1 MKKRNLMVA
10 LLCSM
15 CLAVSFPVPA
25 MADGTKVVTLGA
37 DLTQDQKN
45 TMMNYFKADSS
56 QVQVITVTNQDER
69 DLLGNYVPSEQ
80 IGTRTLS
87 CAYVKP
93 TQSGGIKV
101 RTANLNYVTC
111 NMIATALSTAGV
123 NNCEVV
129 AACPYEVSGTGALT
143 GVMKAYE
150 SASGQALDST
160 KKDLAAKEVVVTGN
174 VGQQVGQDNAT
185 NIINQAKMQIIGD
198 NIQNADEIYNIVNN
212 IAVQNG
218 ITLSQDELDT
228 IVSLLQQI
236 AQQNYDIQEMKK
248 TLEDIQQNLEDS
260 KNGTSS
266 DDSSDDDAVD
276 EGEDITQDVDS
287 GALGDDVKQTS
298 TEDANLAKDT
308 GADTNQTENTDSSD
322 DSGDYNIPEATGDG
336 TDAGTDESGE
346 GTDETA
352 DNTEDTLN
360 TDDLSEESKAKFD
373 QAKLFC
379 KGEYEG
385 DLAVLQS
392 VVENVT
398 EPPVT
403 LDQDVAE
410 KLSQKVLETYLNILK
425 DAGATYVP
433 DGTEVYLSTELNMM
447 NKELKTIF
455 STETDPAEDDILYNV
470 DPEVRQ
476 KMYDDTLNFF
486 VKLYGEDVQTDTTEE
501 STETQELKRLL
512 EEARVNAENLRK
524 SLENIDTHMHGVSD
538 HAGEIGSI
546 MQEYGTSI
554 SQMNENI
561 SEIANVME
569 EMENSFEGMNEEA
582 KDGARYAQ
590 NSNKAAYDIMM
601 ESENERREVEE
612 RANAVEKALMDK
624 IEQSKEAE
632 KILDLTVNIL
642 EIADQT
648 NLLALNASIEAAH
661 AGDAGRGFA
670 IVADEITKLAAS
682 SSETAEQIKEISAS
696 VLNAVSGLAS
706 EAENVVTFMKDKTMG
721 SYDKLVE
728 VGRKYQGDSKIMFDK
743 MQDFSYVSQSLLEQV
758 ADSNKS
764 VDAIRTAAGETEQ
777 SLNSIMDKM
786 DEIDDSIKEIM
797 HTS

>member
-15 CLAVSFPVPA
+15 CLAVSSPVPA

-45 TMMNYFKADSS
+45 TMMKYFKADSS
-56 QVQVITVTNQDER
+56 QVQVITVTNQDEH

-160 KKDLAAKEVVVTGN
+160 KKDLAAKEVVVTGD

-185 NIINQAKMQIIGD
+185 NIINQAKLQIIGD

-308 GADTNQTENTDSSD
+308 GADTNQTENTDPSD
-322 DSGDYNIPEATGDG
+322 DSGDYNIPEATGDETTEDGTTEETPQETPDGSDENTDSSTDGIPEATGDG
-336 TDAGTDESGE
+336 TDAGTNESGE

-455 STETDPAEDDILYNV
+455 STETDPAEDDILYSV

-476 KMYDDTLNFF
+476 KMYGDTLNFF
-486 VKLYGEDVQTDTTEE
+486 VKLYGEDVQTETTEE
-501 STETQELKRLL
+501 STDTQ
-512 EEARVNAENLRK
+512 
-524 SLENIDTHMHGVSD
+524 
-538 HAGEIGSI
+538 
-546 MQEYGTSI
+546 
-554 SQMNENI
+554 
-561 SEIANVME
+561 
-569 EMENSFEGMNEEA
+569 
-582 KDGARYAQ
+582 
-590 NSNKAAYDIMM
+590 
-601 ESENERREVEE
+601 
-612 RANAVEKALMDK
+612 
-624 IEQSKEAE
+624 
-632 KILDLTVNIL
+632 
-642 EIADQT
+642 
-648 NLLALNASIEAAH
+648 NASE
-661 AGDAGRGFA
+661 D
-670 IVADEITKLAAS
+670 T
-682 SSETAEQIKEISAS
+682 
-696 VLNAVSGLAS
+696 AS
-706 EAENVVTFMKDKTMG
+706 EEN
-721 SYDKLVE
+721 
-728 VGRKYQGDSKIMFDK
+728 
-743 MQDFSYVSQSLLEQV
+743 
-758 ADSNKS
+758 
-764 VDAIRTAAGETEQ
+764 TEEYTE
-777 SLNSIMDKM
+777 DYT
-786 DEIDDSIKEIM
+786 E
-797 HTS
+797 

>member
-15 CLAVSFPVPA
+15 CLAVSSPVPA

-308 GADTNQTENTDSSD
+308 GADTNQTENTDPSD

-336 TDAGTDESGE
+336 TTEDGTTEETPQETPDGSEENTDSSTDGIPEATGDGTDAGTNESGE

-392 VVENVT
+392 LVENVT

-455 STETDPAEDDILYNV
+455 STETDPAEDDILYSV

-486 VKLYGEDVQTDTTEE
+486 VKLYGEDVQTETTEE
-501 STETQELKRLL
+501 STDTQ
-512 EEARVNAENLRK
+512 
-524 SLENIDTHMHGVSD
+524 
-538 HAGEIGSI
+538 
-546 MQEYGTSI
+546 
-554 SQMNENI
+554 
-561 SEIANVME
+561 
-569 EMENSFEGMNEEA
+569 
-582 KDGARYAQ
+582 
-590 NSNKAAYDIMM
+590 
-601 ESENERREVEE
+601 
-612 RANAVEKALMDK
+612 
-624 IEQSKEAE
+624 
-632 KILDLTVNIL
+632 
-642 EIADQT
+642 
-648 NLLALNASIEAAH
+648 NASE
-661 AGDAGRGFA
+661 D
-670 IVADEITKLAAS
+670 T
-682 SSETAEQIKEISAS
+682 
-696 VLNAVSGLAS
+696 AS
-706 EAENVVTFMKDKTMG
+706 EEN
-721 SYDKLVE
+721 
-728 VGRKYQGDSKIMFDK
+728 
-743 MQDFSYVSQSLLEQV
+743 
-758 ADSNKS
+758 
-764 VDAIRTAAGETEQ
+764 TEEYTE
-777 SLNSIMDKM
+777 DYT
-786 DEIDDSIKEIM
+786 E
-797 HTS
+797 

>member
-1 MKKRNLMVA
+1 MKKRNIMVA

-15 CLAVSFPVPA
+15 CLAVSSPIPA

-69 DLLGNYVPSEQ
+69 ALLGNYVPSEQ

-123 NNCEVV
+123 TNCEVV

-150 SASGQALDST
+150 SASGQELDST
-160 KKDLAAKEVVVTGN
+160 KKDLAAKEVVVTGD
-174 VGQQVGQDNAT
+174 VAQQVGQDNAT
-185 NIINQAKMQIIGD
+185 NIINQAKLQIIGD

-218 ITLSQDELDT
+218 VTLTQDELDT

-308 GADTNQTENTDSSD
+308 GADTNQTENTDSYDNSGTD
-322 DSGDYNIPEATGDG
+322 NIPDASGDGTTEETPNESTDGTTDGSTEEIPPATGDG
-336 TDAGTDESGE
+336 TDAGTDES
-346 GTDETA
+346 A
-352 DNTEDTLN
+352 DNTEDALN
-360 TDDLSEESKAKFD
+360 TDDLSEEAKIKFD
-373 QAKLFC
+373 QAKQFC

-385 DLAVLQS
+385 DLGALQS
-392 VVENVT
+392 VVEGVT

-403 LDQDVAE
+403 LDQDVAQ
-410 KLSQKVLETYLNILK
+410 KLSRKVLETYLKVLK
-425 DAGATYVP
+425 DGGASYVP
-433 DGTEVYLSTELNMM
+433 DGTEAYLSQELNML

-455 STETDPAEDDILYNV
+455 STETDPAEDDILYST
-470 DPEVRQ
+470 DKEVRQ
-476 KMYDDTLNFF
+476 KMYDDTLSFF
-486 VKLYGEDVQTDTTEE
+486 TKLYGEDTQETQPAEAAEDTAEAQAASEDTSYDATAEDGSYTEE
-501 STETQELKRLL
+501 Y
-512 EEARVNAENLRK
+512 AE
-524 SLENIDTHMHGVSD
+524 
-538 HAGEIGSI
+538 
-546 MQEYGTSI
+546 
-554 SQMNENI
+554 
-561 SEIANVME
+561 
-569 EMENSFEGMNEEA
+569 
-582 KDGARYAQ
+582 
-590 NSNKAAYDIMM
+590 
-601 ESENERREVEE
+601 
-612 RANAVEKALMDK
+612 
-624 IEQSKEAE
+624 
-632 KILDLTVNIL
+632 
-642 EIADQT
+642 
-648 NLLALNASIEAAH
+648 
-661 AGDAGRGFA
+661 
-670 IVADEITKLAAS
+670 
-682 SSETAEQIKEISAS
+682 
-696 VLNAVSGLAS
+696 
-706 EAENVVTFMKDKTMG
+706 
-721 SYDKLVE
+721 
-728 VGRKYQGDSKIMFDK
+728 
-743 MQDFSYVSQSLLEQV
+743 
-758 ADSNKS
+758 
-764 VDAIRTAAGETEQ
+764 
-777 SLNSIMDKM
+777 
-786 DEIDDSIKEIM
+786 
-797 HTS
+797 

>member
-1 MKKRNLMVA
+1 MKKRNIMVA

-15 CLAVSFPVPA
+15 CLAVSSPIPA

-308 GADTNQTENTDSSD
+308 GADTNQTENTDSYD
-322 DSGDYNIPEATGDG
+322 NSGTDNIPDASEDGTTENGTTEETPNESTDGTTEEIPPATGDG
-336 TDAGTDESGE
+336 TDAGTDES
-346 GTDETA
+346 A
-352 DNTEDTLN
+352 DNTEDALN

-392 VVENVT
+392 VVEGVT

-403 LDQDVAE
+403 LDQDVAQ
-410 KLSQKVLETYLNILK
+410 KLSRKVLETYLKVLK
-425 DAGATYVP
+425 DGGTSYVP
-433 DGTEVYLSTELNMM
+433 DGTEVYLSQELNML

-455 STETDPAEDDILYNV
+455 STETDPAEDDILYSV

-486 VKLYGEDVQTDTTEE
+486 VKLYGEDVQTETTEE
-501 STETQELKRLL
+501 STDTQ
-512 EEARVNAENLRK
+512 
-524 SLENIDTHMHGVSD
+524 
-538 HAGEIGSI
+538 
-546 MQEYGTSI
+546 
-554 SQMNENI
+554 
-561 SEIANVME
+561 
-569 EMENSFEGMNEEA
+569 
-582 KDGARYAQ
+582 
-590 NSNKAAYDIMM
+590 
-601 ESENERREVEE
+601 
-612 RANAVEKALMDK
+612 
-624 IEQSKEAE
+624 
-632 KILDLTVNIL
+632 
-642 EIADQT
+642 
-648 NLLALNASIEAAH
+648 NAS
-661 AGDAGRGFA
+661 D
-670 IVADEITKLAAS
+670 DT
-682 SSETAEQIKEISAS
+682 
-696 VLNAVSGLAS
+696 AS
-706 EAENVVTFMKDKTMG
+706 EEN
-721 SYDKLVE
+721 
-728 VGRKYQGDSKIMFDK
+728 
-743 MQDFSYVSQSLLEQV
+743 
-758 ADSNKS
+758 
-764 VDAIRTAAGETEQ
+764 TEEYTE
-777 SLNSIMDKM
+777 DYT
-786 DEIDDSIKEIM
+786 E
-797 HTS
+797 

>member
-1 MKKRNLMVA
+1 MKKRNIMVA

-15 CLAVSFPVPA
+15 CLAVSSPIPA

-69 DLLGNYVPSEQ
+69 NLLGNYVPSEQ

-123 NNCEVV
+123 TNCEVV

-150 SASGQALDST
+150 SASGQELDST
-160 KKDLAAKEVVVTGN
+160 KKDLAAKEVVVTGD
-174 VGQQVGQDNAT
+174 VAQQVGQDNAT
-185 NIINQAKMQIIGD
+185 NIINQAKLQIIGD

-218 ITLSQDELDT
+218 VTLTQDELDT

-276 EGEDITQDVDS
+276 EGEDITQNVDS

-308 GADTNQTENTDSSD
+308 GADTNQTENTDSYDNSGTD
-322 DSGDYNIPEATGDG
+322 NIPDASGDGTTENGTTEETPNESADGTTDGSTEEIPPATGDG
-336 TDAGTDESGE
+336 TDES
-346 GTDETA
+346 A
-352 DNTEDTLN
+352 DNTEDALN

-392 VVENVT
+392 VVEGVT

-403 LDQDVAE
+403 LDQDVAQ
-410 KLSQKVLETYLNILK
+410 KLSRKVLETYLKVLK
-425 DAGATYVP
+425 DGGTSYVP
-433 DGTEVYLSTELNMM
+433 DGTEVYLSQELNML

-455 STETDPAEDDILYNV
+455 STETDPAEDDILYST
-470 DPEVRQ
+470 DKEVRQ
-476 KMYDDTLNFF
+476 KMYDDTLSFF
-486 VKLYGEDVQTDTTEE
+486 VKLYGEDTQETQPAEASEDTAEAQAASEDTSYDATAEDGSYTEE
-501 STETQELKRLL
+501 Y
-512 EEARVNAENLRK
+512 AE
-524 SLENIDTHMHGVSD
+524 
-538 HAGEIGSI
+538 
-546 MQEYGTSI
+546 
-554 SQMNENI
+554 
-561 SEIANVME
+561 
-569 EMENSFEGMNEEA
+569 
-582 KDGARYAQ
+582 
-590 NSNKAAYDIMM
+590 
-601 ESENERREVEE
+601 
-612 RANAVEKALMDK
+612 
-624 IEQSKEAE
+624 
-632 KILDLTVNIL
+632 
-642 EIADQT
+642 
-648 NLLALNASIEAAH
+648 
-661 AGDAGRGFA
+661 
-670 IVADEITKLAAS
+670 
-682 SSETAEQIKEISAS
+682 
-696 VLNAVSGLAS
+696 
-706 EAENVVTFMKDKTMG
+706 
-721 SYDKLVE
+721 
-728 VGRKYQGDSKIMFDK
+728 
-743 MQDFSYVSQSLLEQV
+743 
-758 ADSNKS
+758 
-764 VDAIRTAAGETEQ
+764 
-777 SLNSIMDKM
+777 
-786 DEIDDSIKEIM
+786 
-797 HTS
+797 

>member
-1 MKKRNLMVA
+1 MKKRNIMVA

-15 CLAVSFPVPA
+15 CLAVSSPIPA

-69 DLLGNYVPSEQ
+69 NLLGNYVPSEQ

-123 NNCEVV
+123 TNCEVV

-150 SASGQALDST
+150 SASGQELDST
-160 KKDLAAKEVVVTGN
+160 KKDLAAKEVVVTGD
-174 VGQQVGQDNAT
+174 VAQQVGQDNAT
-185 NIINQAKMQIIGD
+185 NIINQAKLQIIGD

-218 ITLSQDELDT
+218 VTLTQDELDT

-276 EGEDITQDVDS
+276 EGEDITQNVDS

-308 GADTNQTENTDSSD
+308 GADTNQTENTDSYD
-322 DSGDYNIPEATGDG
+322 NSGTDNIPDASEDGTTENGTTEETPNESEDGTTDGSTEEIPPATGDG
-336 TDAGTDESGE
+336 TDES
-346 GTDETA
+346 T
-352 DNTEDTLN
+352 DNTKDALN
-360 TDDLSEESKAKFD
+360 TDDLSEEAKIKFD
-373 QAKLFC
+373 QAKQFC

-385 DLAVLQS
+385 DLGALQS
-392 VVENVT
+392 VVEGVT

-403 LDQDVAE
+403 LDQVVAQ
-410 KLSQKVLETYLNILK
+410 KLSRKVLETYLKVLK
-425 DAGATYVP
+425 DGGTSYVP
-433 DGTEVYLSTELNMM
+433 DGTEVYLSQELNML

-455 STETDPAEDDILYNV
+455 STETDPAEDDILYST
-470 DPEVRQ
+470 DKEVRQ
-476 KMYDDTLNFF
+476 KMYDDTLSFF
-486 VKLYGEDVQTDTTEE
+486 VKLYGEDTQETQPAEAAEDTAEAQAASEDTSYDATAEDGSYTEE
-501 STETQELKRLL
+501 Y
-512 EEARVNAENLRK
+512 AE
-524 SLENIDTHMHGVSD
+524 
-538 HAGEIGSI
+538 
-546 MQEYGTSI
+546 
-554 SQMNENI
+554 
-561 SEIANVME
+561 
-569 EMENSFEGMNEEA
+569 
-582 KDGARYAQ
+582 
-590 NSNKAAYDIMM
+590 
-601 ESENERREVEE
+601 
-612 RANAVEKALMDK
+612 
-624 IEQSKEAE
+624 
-632 KILDLTVNIL
+632 
-642 EIADQT
+642 
-648 NLLALNASIEAAH
+648 
-661 AGDAGRGFA
+661 
-670 IVADEITKLAAS
+670 
-682 SSETAEQIKEISAS
+682 
-696 VLNAVSGLAS
+696 
-706 EAENVVTFMKDKTMG
+706 
-721 SYDKLVE
+721 
-728 VGRKYQGDSKIMFDK
+728 
-743 MQDFSYVSQSLLEQV
+743 
-758 ADSNKS
+758 
-764 VDAIRTAAGETEQ
+764 
-777 SLNSIMDKM
+777 
-786 DEIDDSIKEIM
+786 
-797 HTS
+797 

>member
-1 MKKRNLMVA
+1 MKKRNIMVA

-15 CLAVSFPVPA
+15 CLAVSSPIPA

-69 DLLGNYVPSEQ
+69 NLLGNYVPSEQ

-123 NNCEVV
+123 TNCEVV

-150 SASGQALDST
+150 SASGQELDST
-160 KKDLAAKEVVVTGN
+160 KKDLAAKEVVVTGD
-174 VGQQVGQDNAT
+174 VAQQVGQDNAT
-185 NIINQAKMQIIGD
+185 NIINQAKLQIIGD

-218 ITLSQDELDT
+218 VTLTQDELDT

-276 EGEDITQDVDS
+276 EGEDITQNVDS

-308 GADTNQTENTDSSD
+308 GADTNQTENTDSYDNSGTD
-322 DSGDYNIPEATGDG
+322 NIPDASGDGTTENGTTEETPNESADGTTDGSTEEIPPATGDG
-336 TDAGTDESGE
+336 TDES
-346 GTDETA
+346 T
-352 DNTEDTLN
+352 DNTEDALN
-360 TDDLSEESKAKFD
+360 TDDLSEEAKIKFD
-373 QAKLFC
+373 QAKQFC

-385 DLAVLQS
+385 DLGALQS
-392 VVENVT
+392 VVEGVT

-403 LDQDVAE
+403 LDQDVAQ
-410 KLSQKVLETYLNILK
+410 KLSRKVLETYLKVLK
-425 DAGATYVP
+425 DGGTSYVP
-433 DGTEVYLSTELNMM
+433 DGTEVYLSQELNML

-455 STETDPAEDDILYNV
+455 STETDPAEDDILYST
-470 DPEVRQ
+470 DKEVRQ
-476 KMYDDTLNFF
+476 KMYDDTLSFF
-486 VKLYGEDVQTDTTEE
+486 VKLYGEDTQETQPAEAAEDTAEAQAASEDTSYDATAEDGSYTEE
-501 STETQELKRLL
+501 Y
-512 EEARVNAENLRK
+512 AE
-524 SLENIDTHMHGVSD
+524 
-538 HAGEIGSI
+538 
-546 MQEYGTSI
+546 
-554 SQMNENI
+554 
-561 SEIANVME
+561 
-569 EMENSFEGMNEEA
+569 
-582 KDGARYAQ
+582 
-590 NSNKAAYDIMM
+590 
-601 ESENERREVEE
+601 
-612 RANAVEKALMDK
+612 
-624 IEQSKEAE
+624 
-632 KILDLTVNIL
+632 
-642 EIADQT
+642 
-648 NLLALNASIEAAH
+648 
-661 AGDAGRGFA
+661 
-670 IVADEITKLAAS
+670 
-682 SSETAEQIKEISAS
+682 
-696 VLNAVSGLAS
+696 
-706 EAENVVTFMKDKTMG
+706 
-721 SYDKLVE
+721 
-728 VGRKYQGDSKIMFDK
+728 
-743 MQDFSYVSQSLLEQV
+743 
-758 ADSNKS
+758 
-764 VDAIRTAAGETEQ
+764 
-777 SLNSIMDKM
+777 
-786 DEIDDSIKEIM
+786 
-797 HTS
+797 

>member
-15 CLAVSFPVPA
+15 CLAVSSPVPA

-276 EGEDITQDVDS
+276 EGEDITQNVDS

-308 GADTNQTENTDSSD
+308 GADTNQTENTDSYDNSGTD
-322 DSGDYNIPEATGDG
+322 NIPDASGDGTTENGTTEETPNESEDGTTDGSTEEIPPATGDG
-336 TDAGTDESGE
+336 TDES
-346 GTDETA
+346 T
-352 DNTEDTLN
+352 DNTKDALN
-360 TDDLSEESKAKFD
+360 TDDLSEEAKIKFD
-373 QAKLFC
+373 QAKQFC

-385 DLAVLQS
+385 DLGALQS
-392 VVENVT
+392 VVEGVT

-403 LDQDVAE
+403 LDQDVAQ
-410 KLSQKVLETYLNILK
+410 KLSRKVLETYLKVLK
-425 DAGATYVP
+425 DGGTSYVP
-433 DGTEVYLSTELNMM
+433 DGTEVYLSQELNML

-455 STETDPAEDDILYNV
+455 STETDPAEDDILYST
-470 DPEVRQ
+470 DKEVRQ
-476 KMYDDTLNFF
+476 KMYDDTLSFF
-486 VKLYGEDVQTDTTEE
+486 VKLYGEDTQETQPAEAAEDTAEAQAASEDTSYDATAEDGSYTEE
-501 STETQELKRLL
+501 Y
-512 EEARVNAENLRK
+512 AE
-524 SLENIDTHMHGVSD
+524 
-538 HAGEIGSI
+538 
-546 MQEYGTSI
+546 
-554 SQMNENI
+554 
-561 SEIANVME
+561 
-569 EMENSFEGMNEEA
+569 
-582 KDGARYAQ
+582 
-590 NSNKAAYDIMM
+590 
-601 ESENERREVEE
+601 
-612 RANAVEKALMDK
+612 
-624 IEQSKEAE
+624 
-632 KILDLTVNIL
+632 
-642 EIADQT
+642 
-648 NLLALNASIEAAH
+648 
-661 AGDAGRGFA
+661 
-670 IVADEITKLAAS
+670 
-682 SSETAEQIKEISAS
+682 
-696 VLNAVSGLAS
+696 
-706 EAENVVTFMKDKTMG
+706 
-721 SYDKLVE
+721 
-728 VGRKYQGDSKIMFDK
+728 
-743 MQDFSYVSQSLLEQV
+743 
-758 ADSNKS
+758 
-764 VDAIRTAAGETEQ
+764 
-777 SLNSIMDKM
+777 
-786 DEIDDSIKEIM
+786 
-797 HTS
+797 

>member
-15 CLAVSFPVPA
+15 CLAVSSPVPA

-308 GADTNQTENTDSSD
+308 GADTNQTENTDPSD
-322 DSGDYNIPEATGDG
+322 DSGDYNIPEATGDGTTEDGTTEETPQETPDGSEENTDSSTDGIPEATGDG

-455 STETDPAEDDILYNV
+455 STETDPAEDDILYSV

-486 VKLYGEDVQTDTTEE
+486 VKLYGEDVQTESTDTQNVSEDTASGENTEE
-501 STETQELKRLL
+501 YTE
-512 EEARVNAENLRK
+512 
-524 SLENIDTHMHGVSD
+524 D
-538 HAGEIGSI
+538 
-546 MQEYGTSI
+546 Y
-554 SQMNENI
+554 
-561 SEIANVME
+561 
-569 EMENSFEGMNEEA
+569 
-582 KDGARYAQ
+582 
-590 NSNKAAYDIMM
+590 
-601 ESENERREVEE
+601 
-612 RANAVEKALMDK
+612 
-624 IEQSKEAE
+624 
-632 KILDLTVNIL
+632 
-642 EIADQT
+642 
-648 NLLALNASIEAAH
+648 
-661 AGDAGRGFA
+661 
-670 IVADEITKLAAS
+670 
-682 SSETAEQIKEISAS
+682 
-696 VLNAVSGLAS
+696 
-706 EAENVVTFMKDKTMG
+706 
-721 SYDKLVE
+721 
-728 VGRKYQGDSKIMFDK
+728 
-743 MQDFSYVSQSLLEQV
+743 
-758 ADSNKS
+758 
-764 VDAIRTAAGETEQ
+764 TE
-777 SLNSIMDKM
+777 
-786 DEIDDSIKEIM
+786 
-797 HTS
+797 